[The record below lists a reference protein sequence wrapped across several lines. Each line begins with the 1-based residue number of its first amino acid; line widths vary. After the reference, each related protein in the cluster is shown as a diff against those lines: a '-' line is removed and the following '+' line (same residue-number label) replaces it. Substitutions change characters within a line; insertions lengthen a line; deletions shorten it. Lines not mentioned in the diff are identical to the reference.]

1 MSSIIKVDQIQL
13 SDGSTPTAG
22 DLGLNTTGSVLQV
35 VRGEATTFNSISG
48 GTSDVEVLSVPFT
61 PKFANSTMIIQLC
74 YVPYANHTGAST
86 NITLGI
92 RRNTTPTSG
101 TTWPNAGGTTTY
113 LQYRDSVVA
122 NFITGPA
129 TFVTSD
135 QPNTTTQVNYRFV
148 VNAITN
154 SVYIY
159 EGCSLT
165 ITEIAG

>member
-1 MSSIIKVDQIQL
+1 MASIIKVDQIQTAA
-13 SDGSTPTAG
+13 GGTPTAA
-22 DLGLNTTGSVLQV
+22 DLGINTTGNVLQV

-74 YVPYANHTGAST
+74 YIPYANHISTNT
-86 NITLGI
+86 NITFGI

-101 TTWPNAGGTTTY
+101 TTWPNGGGTTAYAQYKDSAVSY
-113 LQYRDSVVA
+113 L
-122 NFITGPA
+122 ITGPA

-159 EGCSLT
+159 KGCSLT